1 MTSSSTNKGFIRTF
15 VIIAGALI
23 ALSVSAFLGYRFLLP
38 PETFPTPYTASIE
51 PGQPLISISQELKKD
66 GVIRSRQVFE
76 MLIITFGGDKNISH
90 GDYYFEKPVT
100 VVELALRIAGREF
113 GVDRARVTIPEGF
126 TNKQIANRLGEELT
140 DFDTDLFLTLAKDEE
155 GYLFPD
161 TYIFFPW
168 TTPEAVVTTLRK
180 TFDSKTAPLK
190 DDIATSERSLEDI
203 MIMASLIEKE
213 ARGDNDREIIAGILW
228 KRIDTGMLLQVDA
241 PFLYVLGKE
250 SSELTRADLAID
262 SPFNTY
268 RYKGLPPS
276 PIGNP
281 GLASIKAALYP
292 KPSPYLYYL
301 HDKDGTIY
309 YARTYAGHLEN
320 IKKYLR

>member
-1 MTSSSTNKGFIRTF
+1 MTSSTDNKGFIRTF
-15 VIIAGALI
+15 VIIGGALI
-23 ALSVSAFLGYRFLLP
+23 ALSISALLAYRFLLP
-38 PETFPTPYTASIE
+38 PASFPTPYTASIE
-51 PGQPLISISQELKKD
+51 PGQPLVSISAELKED
-66 GVIRSRQVFE
+66 GVIRSRQLFE

-113 GVDRARVTIPEGF
+113 GVDRTRVTIPEGF
-126 TNKQIANRLGEELT
+126 TNKQIAARLGQELSN
-140 DFDTDLFLTLAKDEE
+140 FDTELFMTLAKDQE

-180 TFDSKTAPLK
+180 TFDTKTASLQS
-190 DDIATSERSLEDI
+190 DITASKRSFEDI
-203 MIMASLIEKE
+203 MVMASLIEKE
-213 ARGDNDREIIAGILW
+213 ARGDNDRELIAGILW

-250 SSELTRADLAID
+250 SSELTRSDLAID

-281 GLASIKAALYP
+281 GLASIKAALNP
-292 KPSPYLYYL
+292 KASPYLYYL

-309 YARTYAGHLEN
+309 YARTYTEHLEN
-320 IKKYLR
+320 IRKYLR